1 MCCAGSRL
9 LVEES
14 CAEAVIQKLKDR
26 MRTLRVGD
34 PLDKNTDVGAIN
46 SKMQL
51 DKITELVASGEKE
64 GATRFTPSCALPNKG
79 YWFIPTMFTD
89 VSQSH
94 RIAREEIFGP
104 VLSVMTFRT
113 PDEALEKANNTMYGL
128 SAGVWTDK
136 GSKSFWMATR
146 LKASVDVGEH
156 VQQVRSELAVRR
168 LQRAASAARAAGRAC
183 SLTSRS
189 TDGRAEQECI
199 DHGAAGGPEP
209 RPRLARSKRRAGL
222 DPQGLQDVRGR
233 RVPGARSE
241 SGRYTQVAETK
252 GSTSMENVPR
262 ASRKDGRD
270 AVVAARAALDGWSAR
285 TAFNRGQ
292 ILYRLAEML
301 DARKG
306 ELATSLVRGGL
317 ADDKARAEVDATIDR
332 AIAYAG
338 WTDKYQSLFSSLNPV
353 GGPHFNFTSPEPMGV
368 VAIAAPTRP
377 ALLGLAGAILPV
389 IASGNTCVV
398 LASEADPR
406 TAVTFTEALA
416 TSDLPGGVVNVL
428 TGQLAEVLPHLA
440 KHMEIAALDLH
451 GVDSKLCKSLEEA
464 AVDNVKRVRVRAL
477 DEAAWFDAAAAES
490 PRWIERFVEMKTVWH
505 PAGP

>member
-1 MCCAGSRL
+1 MAAQSKGD
-9 LVEES
+9 VERIS
-14 CAEAVIQKLKDR
+14 IRKAYK
-26 MRTLRVGD
+26 MYVG
-34 PLDKNTDVGAIN
+34 GAF
-46 SKMQL
+46 
-51 DKITELVASGEKE
+51 V
-64 GATRFTPSCALPNKG
+64 
-79 YWFIPTMFTD
+79 
-89 VSQSH
+89 
-94 RIAREEIFGP
+94 
-104 VLSVMTFRT
+104 
-113 PDEALEKANNTMYGL
+113 
-128 SAGVWTDK
+128 
-136 GSKSFWMATR
+136 
-146 LKASVDVGEH
+146 
-156 VQQVRSELAVRR
+156 
-168 LQRAASAARAAGRAC
+168 
-183 SLTSRS
+183 
-189 TDGRAEQECI
+189 
-199 DHGAAGGPEP
+199 
-209 RPRLARSKRRAGL
+209 
-222 DPQGLQDVRGR
+222 
-233 RVPGARSE
+233 RSE

-252 GSTSMENVPR
+252 GSSSMENVPR

-270 AVVAARAALDGWSAR
+270 AVVAARAAWEGWAAR

-301 DARKG
+301 DARRG

-317 ADDKARAEVDATIDR
+317 ADEKARAEVDATIDR

-353 GGPHFNFTSPEPMGV
+353 GGPHFNFTSPESMGV

-451 GVDSKLCKSLEEA
+451 GLDPKLAKSLEAA
-464 AVDNVKRVRVRAL
+464 AVDNVKRVRVRTL